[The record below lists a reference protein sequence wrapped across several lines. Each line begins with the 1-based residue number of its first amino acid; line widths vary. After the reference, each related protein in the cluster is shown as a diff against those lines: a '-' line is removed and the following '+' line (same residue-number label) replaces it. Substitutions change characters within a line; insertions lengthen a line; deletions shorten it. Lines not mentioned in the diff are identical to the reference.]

1 MENGLDL
8 QRILDKTAED
18 CRVLTGDGKPASYI
32 TELATVNPKLFSI
45 SAATLDGAVLSSGD
59 TNARFSMQSM
69 SKVMSLAF
77 ALERF
82 GHDDVFSKVGMEP
95 CSEPFNSIMKL
106 EMTSN
111 HTPLNPFINS
121 GSIVMAGLIAE
132 RLGESALEEVLGFA
146 SRMTGNKRGLEVN
159 ERVYRSES
167 MTADRNRSLAYFMHS
182 IGTLSFDV
190 ERSLDLYFRMCSIE
204 VDTGDLAVMGA
215 TLANA
220 GKSPATGEQITS
232 LDNSY
237 TVIGIMSVCGLYNE
251 SADFAVKV
259 GIPAKSG
266 VSGGIVCAVPG
277 KMGLAVFSPP
287 LDAGGNSVAG
297 VKALS
302 GMSRQMKL
310 RGI

>member
-1 MENGLDL
+1 MGNELDL
-8 QRILDKTAED
+8 QHILDKTAGD
-18 CRVLTGDGKPASYI
+18 CRSLTGDGKPAAYI
-32 TELATVNPKLFSI
+32 PELATVDPKLFSI
-45 SAATLDGAVLSSGD
+45 SAATLDGTVLLSGD
-59 TNARFSMQSM
+59 ADARFSMQSM

-82 GHDDVFSKVGMEP
+82 GHDEVFSRVGMEP

-132 RLGESALEEVLGFA
+132 RLGDGALEDVLGFA
-146 SRMTGNKRGLEVN
+146 SRMTGNKSGLAVN

-190 ERSLDLYFRMCSIE
+190 EKSLDLYFRMCSIE
-204 VDTGDLAVMGA
+204 VGTDDLAVMGS

-220 GKSPATGEQITS
+220 GKNPATGEQITS

-251 SADFAVKV
+251 SAEFAVKV
-259 GIPAKSG
+259 GVPAKSG

-297 VKALS
+297 VEALS
-302 GMSRQMKL
+302 RMSRQMKL
-310 RGI
+310 RGM

>member
-1 MENGLDL
+1 MGNEQDL
-8 QRILDKTAED
+8 QRILDRVAEE
-18 CRVLTGDGKPASYI
+18 CRLLTGDGKQATYI
-32 TELATVNPKLFSI
+32 PELATVDPKLFSI
-45 SAATLDGAVLSSGD
+45 SAATLDGTVLSSGD
-59 TNARFSMQSM
+59 ADARFSMQSM
-69 SKVMSLAF
+69 SKAMSLTF

-82 GHDDVFSKVGMEP
+82 GHDEVFSRVGMEP

-106 EMTSN
+106 EMTSS

-121 GSIVMAGLIAE
+121 GAIVMSGLMAE
-132 RLGESALEEVLGFA
+132 RLGGGALGEVLAFA
-146 SRMTGNKRGLEVN
+146 SRMTGNKSGLAVN
-159 ERVYRSES
+159 ERVYRSEN

-190 ERSLDLYFRMCSIE
+190 ERSLDLYFRLCSIE
-204 VDTGDLAVMGA
+204 VGTGDLAVMGA

-220 GKSPATGEQITS
+220 GKNPLTGEHIAS
-232 LDNSY
+232 LENSY
-237 TVIGIMSVCGLYNE
+237 TVLGIMSVCGLYDE
-251 SADFAVKV
+251 SAEFAVKV
-259 GIPAKSG
+259 GVPAKSG

-297 VKALS
+297 VEALS
-302 GMSRQMKL
+302 RLSRQMKL